1 MRSFLQVAL
10 TAAAIVAAAT
20 GCASAPDAASRP
32 PAATQPAAAT
42 TQPKRVTGVGGIFFA
57 ANDPA
62 AMRQWYATHLGFR
75 TDEWGTNFEW
85 RQADAGT
92 KKGFTQWGP
101 FRQNAAYF
109 KPSTKPFMINYRVEN
124 LEWLLAQL
132 RAEGVTM
139 VGDVKVEP
147 YGKFAWIMDPE
158 GNKVELWEPN
168 DAAYEKM
175 VPPQARTK

>member
-1 MRSFLQVAL
+1 MKALRPVLPLAVASL
-10 TAAAIVAAAT
+10 LP
-20 GCASAPDAASRP
+20 GCAAPRDS
-32 PAATQPAAAT
+32 AATQPAATAAAT
-42 TQPKRVTGVGGIFFA
+42 AQPRRVTGVGGIFFTA
-57 ANDPA
+57 QDPA
-62 AMRQWYATHLGFR
+62 AMRHWYATHLGLR

-85 RQADAGT
+85 RQAEEGT

-101 FRQNAAYF
+101 FAQRTTYF
-109 KPSTKPFMINYRVEN
+109 QPSAKPFMINYRVEN

-132 RAEGVTM
+132 KTERVTV

-168 DAAYEKM
+168 DVAYDKM
-175 VPPQARTK
+175 VPAEGRTK